1 MTIVERM
8 LFKQGIFMNYSI
20 KMAQKGF
27 TLIELMIVVAII
39 GILAAVALPAYQDYT
54 IRAKVTEGLVLGSAL
69 KGVVVEN
76 AANAIADAQGGL
88 FAASATGTQALPTL
102 CAAAGTCVLTAPTK
116 NIDTITGTTANG
128 MIAVNYSAAI
138 APAASNMLQLW
149 PTLNNAVLISGIP
162 PVGALVWTCYTA
174 GKAAVGTAVNGATL
188 LSKFAPAEC
197 R

>member
-1 MTIVERM
+1 MKRSM
-8 LFKQGIFMNYSI
+8 Q
-20 KMAQKGF
+20 MAQKGF

-54 IRAKVTEGLVLGSAL
+54 IRAKVSEGLVLGSAL
-69 KGVVVEN
+69 KVTVADN
-76 AANAIADAQGGL
+76 AANAIADGSGGL
-88 FAASATGTQALPTL
+88 FAGSATGTQAAPAL

-116 NIDTITGTTANG
+116 NIATITGTTATG
-128 MIAVNYSAAI
+128 LIAINYSTAI
-138 APAASNMLQLW
+138 APAASNLLQIN
-149 PTLNNAVLISGIP
+149 PTSNGAVLASGIP

-174 GKAAVGTAVNGATL
+174 GKAAVGTGVTNGATL